1 MPVYTNSTNDI
12 IFAGDPYIK
21 LAPGDTTTDKYI
33 KDLPTG
39 VTLKSH
45 EPVVSP
51 WTLIAEVTATPMAT
65 PADVHAYDNVVVYN
79 ASDDVATISANG
91 DDSNAYP
98 LIAGSKEIYS
108 NSERIFGII
117 EVLSMGTGSV
127 FIYGVR

>member
-1 MPVYTNSTNDI
+1 MPIYTNATQETKYSAN
-12 IFAGDPYIK
+12 PYIK
-21 LAPGDTTTDKYI
+21 FLPGDTTTNVYSRG
-33 KDLPTG
+33 LPTG

-45 EPVVSP
+45 EPVISP

-65 PADVHAYDNVVVYN
+65 SADVHAYDNVVVYN
-79 ASDDVATISANG
+79 ASDAVATISANG

-98 LIAGSKEIYS
+98 LIAGSKEVYS
-108 NSERIFGII
+108 NAERIFGII